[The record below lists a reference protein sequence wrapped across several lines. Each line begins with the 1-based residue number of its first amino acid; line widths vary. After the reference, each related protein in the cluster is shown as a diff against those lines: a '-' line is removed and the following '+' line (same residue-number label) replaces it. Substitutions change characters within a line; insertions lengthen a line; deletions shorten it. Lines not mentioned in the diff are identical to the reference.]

1 MKRELV
7 IVIAAALGL
16 SACGGGGGGSTA
28 SSGTTNSDGE
38 VLSSLS
44 TGYSLPSEI
53 SAVPTDNSSTAAS
66 LSRGLGSSLRAL
78 ARAVA
83 VSSLPADSDYNKAQT
98 RKFVEE
104 RELEQFDI
112 IETVMNAV
120 AQTHYDDAANINN
133 GPYKVMIAWE
143 DENNGVSVKQLQ
155 PWVVDSRM
163 IVVNGQDVNRLLAW
177 IEEVDPATGQPSL
190 IKAEFK
196 IYQSPTVN
204 ADGSYADYGEWD
216 LNVKFN
222 ANDAATASD
231 TTSNFFAATARIVNG
246 QTILKINNS
255 ETRDEQGTTMT
266 FNNKAV
272 MYRSGTAGYG
282 KVAYTDMDCTTNG
295 CTPVDKEAAYAYNAD
310 YLGVQVGTDPV
321 VYKDRNG
328 KTEFTRRYG
337 LFYANED
344 TANGITAGDDIEKHN
359 AFGFPLRYTDSNNLT
374 QHAYYGAWQGRHQL
388 WGGGPNGG
396 GLAAGVTVTREDRG
410 PNQTAESYVTSAPFQ
425 GTLTKR
431 TLAAASLSDILNIP
445 VETFINK
452 HFDLN
457 YDGTAGAWKYCDGF
471 LDYSTN
477 PPTCSDPGTNSPKDM
492 SRFTDFGSLQVASGD
507 RKNVRIGRWDPSA
520 NNGSGGEINY
530 VYLTTADGATSD
542 GFYEASE
549 DMQTHQFTAI
559 SPLALYTPA
568 DGDSMYV
575 DIGGSI
581 YISYTGEFSGQTT
594 TTGWVQKTL
603 QSFDEQT
610 WTPTFASGGDTPFTP
625 EMGRDYYINNQGANF
640 VVKRTGTADA
650 ASSYEVNIELQTAAN
665 PVNFSSILPT
675 GTSYLRTPWRPE
687 VRFTLDTDPS
697 SSNFLKLVYAN
708 DDPSTTNVDESAT
721 PTVYTSGEWGLQAYT
736 DNGTPSDF
744 TDDAPLMADGTAVT
758 VDGFGI
764 PTDPSMRPV
773 EFNWEYSADGGWGT
787 QQFLCAPDCS
797 AAANYVILSDPIQLQ
812 PLTVTNGAGASKT
825 LSLQFDGWMHGLPD
839 LYNELS
845 KNNWQMSPTIAD
857 KVINIPAGTLVTGA
871 DSTEYYVKPLEV
883 SVFLNE
889 VTDTQIT
896 AAGGTVPDLASAASV
911 DLSTGLPTYVTP
923 DPAMGD
929 LPTKADGSDLD
940 VKYSEGK
947 LVE

>member
-7 IVIAAALGL
+7 IVIAAAMGL
-16 SACGGGGGGSTA
+16 SACGGGGSSSTTA
-28 SSGTTNSDGE
+28 STTTNSSGE

-44 TGYSLPSEI
+44 TGYALPSEI

-66 LSRGLGSSLRAL
+66 LSRGLGSRLHAL

-104 RELEQFDI
+104 RSLEQFSN
-112 IETVMNAV
+112 IETIMNAL
-120 AQTHYDDAANINN
+120 AQTNYQDTANINN
-133 GPYKVMIAWE
+133 GPYKVMVSWE
-143 DENNGVSVKQLQ
+143 DENNGVSIKQLQ
-155 PWVVDSRM
+155 PWVVESRM

-222 ANDAATASD
+222 ASDAATASD
-231 TTSNFFAATARIVNG
+231 TSSNFFVASARIVNG
-246 QTILKINNS
+246 QTVLKINDS

-272 MYRSGTAGYG
+272 MYRSGTEGYG
-282 KVAYTDMDCTTNG
+282 KVAYTDMSCDMNG
-295 CTPVDKEAAYAYNAD
+295 CTPVNKEAAYAYNAD
-310 YLGVQVGTDPV
+310 YLGLQVGSDPAI
-321 VYKDRNG
+321 YKDRNG
-328 KTEFTRRYG
+328 QTEFARRYG
-337 LFYANED
+337 LFYANAD
-344 TANGITAGDDIEKHN
+344 TANGIAAGDDIEKHN
-359 AFGFPLRYTDSNNLT
+359 AFGFPLRYDDSGVMR
-374 QHAYYGAWQGRHQL
+374 HAYYGAWQGRHQL

-396 GLAAGVTVTREDRG
+396 SLAAGVTVTREDRG
-410 PNQTAESYVTSAPFQ
+410 PNQTAETYVTSAPFQ

-431 TLAAASLSDILNIP
+431 TLAAADLSDILNIP

-452 HFDLN
+452 HYNLVWDGSQWTSCGEGFF
-457 YDGTAGAWKYCDGF
+457 YDG
-471 LDYSTN
+471 ST
-477 PPTCSDPGTNSPKDM
+477 C
-492 SRFTDFGSLQVASGD
+492 R
-507 RKNVRIGRWDPSA
+507 DPSGTTQVPVAFTAFSPLAYDA
-520 NNGSGGEINY
+520 NDTRRNVNINRYDPTLSGPVDY
-530 VYLTTADGATSD
+530 VYLTSATGSENFTTA
-542 GFYEASE
+542 GFYPATR
-549 DMQTHQFTAI
+549 DMQTGQLAPTAGG
-559 SPLALYTPA
+559 SAYVPTMTGENLN
-568 DGDSMYV
+568 V

-581 YISYTGEFSGQTT
+581 YISYTGEFSGPTT
-594 TTGWVQKTL
+594 TTGWVRKTL
-603 QSFDEQT
+603 QSFDQQT
-610 WTPTFASGGDTPFTP
+610 WTPTFASGGDTAFTP

-640 VVKRTGTADA
+640 VVKRTNTADA

-665 PVNFSSILPT
+665 PVNYSSILPT

-687 VRFTLDTDPS
+687 VRLKLDKDPAS
-697 SSNFLKLVYAN
+697 SSFLKLIYAS
-708 DDPSTTNVDESAT
+708 DDPNTNTNELAT
-721 PTVYTSGEWGLQAYT
+721 PTVYTSGEWGLQAFT
-736 DNGTPSDF
+736 DNGTSSDF

-758 VDGFGI
+758 VDQYGI
-764 PTDPSMRPV
+764 PTTVGQRPV

-797 AAANYVILSDPIQLQ
+797 AASNYVILSDPIQLQ
-812 PLTVTNGAGASKT
+812 PLTIANGAGTSKT

-845 KNNWQMSPTIAD
+845 KNNWQMSQTIAD
-857 KVINIPAGTLVTGA
+857 KVINIPAGTVVTGTDA
-871 DSTEYYVKPLEV
+871 NSTEYYVKPLEI

-896 AAGGTVPDLASAASV
+896 GAGGTVPDLASAASV

-947 LVE
+947 PVE